1 LSAFGARLAA
11 TAEPSSVIG
20 ALLAAAAATPEPD
33 DHRPFWMVGRFRSSR
48 RDNSRHAHKR
58 NTFFVAFVIII
69 IIFFF
74 FSVMLELHIPT
85 WRKCFECKQKLA
97 CHQQSPCTQT

>member
-1 LSAFGARLAA
+1 LSAIGARLAA

-58 NTFFVAFVIII
+58 NNFFLLPSLLFSFFYLFFILFCTARITPTIVA
-69 IIFFF
+69 
-74 FSVMLELHIPT
+74 
-85 WRKCFECKQKLA
+85 
-97 CHQQSPCTQT
+97 

>member
-1 LSAFGARLAA
+1 LSAIGARLAA

-58 NTFFVAFVIII
+58 NTFFLLPSLLIS
-69 IIFFF
+69 FFYYF
-74 FSVMLELHIPT
+74 LFCSVYARITLTKYHLSALS
-85 WRKCFECKQKLA
+85 KNKN
-97 CHQQSPCTQT
+97 

>member
-1 LSAFGARLAA
+1 LSAIGARLAA

-58 NTFFVAFVIII
+58 NTFLLPSLL
-69 IIFFF
+69 FFF
-74 FSVMLELHIPT
+74 IYLFFILFCNARITHTNFAKVL
-85 WRKCFECKQKLA
+85 
-97 CHQQSPCTQT
+97 